1 MITKGFINAECKPKK
16 ISLDHNAIYETYLNS
31 WNYEYDS
38 KNEDKELEELAP
50 GKTVFLISRNQDSPN
65 IFHGI
70 SDIINAIS
78 MIYLFNLDPKE
89 IQVIFLESIEIPVTL
104 ENQQKDPD
112 KPEDPFYYIYK
123 NVISQGGE
131 PIYIRNLKKNI
142 KYLKLFMFL

>member
-1 MITKGFINAECKPKK
+1 MLSKGFFNAECKPKS
-16 ISLDHNAIYETYLNS
+16 ISLNNNRIYETYLNS

-38 KNEDKELEELAP
+38 KNEGEELEELAP
-50 GKTVFLISRNQDSPN
+50 GKMVFLI
-65 IFHGI
+65 
-70 SDIINAIS
+70 
-78 MIYLFNLDPKE
+78 
-89 IQVIFLESIEIPVTL
+89 ESIEIPVTL
-104 ENQQKDPD
+104 ENQKKDPD

>member
-1 MITKGFINAECKPKK
+1 
-16 ISLDHNAIYETYLNS
+16 LNS

-38 KNEDKELEELAP
+38 KNEQEKLEELAP

-65 IFHGI
+65 LFHGN
-70 SDIINAIS
+70 SEIINVLS

-104 ENQQKDPD
+104 ENQKKDPD